1 MKVHCNKKNLMRK
14 SGSRVSRWIP
24 K

>member
-1 MKVHCNKKNLMRK
+1 MRK